1 MRKLLVYHCHLRAL
15 VLILVLS
22 AVPLLGLSAWEARA
36 QPEPAEI
43 GKQVPGFEIEA
54 LRDSGRTVTPSD
66 FEGRYVLLNLW
77 ATWCAPCIEK
87 IPELQEARQRY
98 SEEKLAILNVS
109 LDRSESKATAFLEK
123 REMPGSHAYVSEG
136 LQGEFGSKFARMPSE
151 SASMQVRGLPNLTL
165 VGPEGKVAAIIRA
178 GDSTG
183 LLEMLSEQ
191 LSSQRSK

>member
-1 MRKLLVYHCHLRAL
+1 MMHHCHLRAPVL
-15 VLILVLS
+15 VLALLAAS
-22 AVPLLGLSAWEARA
+22 LLGLSAWEAKA

-43 GKQVPGFEIEA
+43 GEQVPGFEIEA
-54 LRDSGRTVTPSD
+54 LRDSGRTITPSD

-109 LDRSESKATAFLEK
+109 LDRSRSKATAFLEK

-136 LQGEFGSKFARMPSE
+136 LQGRFGSKFARMPSE

-178 GDSTG
+178 GDSAG
-183 LLEMLSEQ
+183 LLEMLREQFSSRHSE
-191 LSSQRSK
+191 